1 MRPIQWQ
8 IPKTKLLGSNVPP
21 LREDWTPS
29 NNALRVLAVILQC
42 CLLYVSVDQQLAA
55 MLSYA
60 QEKKVKLNHRFP
72 EKDTF
77 LMKLDSK

>member
-8 IPKTKLLGSNVPP
+8 IPKTKLLGSNLPP

-29 NNALRVLAVILQC
+29 NNALRVLVVIPQC

-60 QEKKVKLNHRFP
+60 QEKKA
-72 EKDTF
+72 
-77 LMKLDSK
+77 

>member
-29 NNALRVLAVILQC
+29 NNGLRVLAVILQC

>member
-8 IPKTKLLGSNVPP
+8 IPKTKLLGSNLPP
-21 LREDWTPS
+21 FGRIGRQVT
-29 NNALRVLAVILQC
+29 LRVLAVIPQC

-60 QEKKVKLNHRFP
+60 QKKK
-72 EKDTF
+72 
-77 LMKLDSK
+77 